1 MHYLTKNVTCDIL
14 FKDEGGEK
22 LMKKI
27 IILLFVFVLF
37 TSFGVIFAEASF
49 VEFRASN
56 LQECGVKLS
65 IDNDH
70 LVIEELPDD
79 ECFEYLT
86 AVFYKGSGYKSVKSK
101 TNIDNRTVKFKIPYY
116 SDDDYEVAV
125 FYGNEVLTPF
135 LPYSIVI
142 NIDDGE
148 FNFVQSPTYK
158 ANYSKYESS
167 PSSKEDMDYYSFYYL
182 SENDGDE
189 QLRNVVKS
197 LISGKVNNYEKAY
210 SIYNWLAENFYYDS
224 NLKDKNTTVPKTM
237 KELLVD
243 KVCDSNE
250 FATLYSTML
259 RSAGIPSRSV
269 FGIAL
274 VNNRNAT
281 QPTVHHYWNEV
292 YLDGGW
298 IIVDVSMACSNRYID
313 GNKIRSPKTSD
324 IYFDSTLD
332 FFSYSH
338 NIVSY
343 EEPAYYEGYD
353 KISVSAKRNGT
364 PKTIE
369 DLGIPK
375 LISVNTSIGK
385 IQLSVEW
392 DIKNCKYDP
401 SKKDAQTFSVNGYVI
416 LPSAFA
422 ACNSLKQ
429 NIVVEMT
436 VNERIPQKAEIVELP
451 QQLVFFQNSK
461 IDSTGLE
468 LKVTFDNGDVES
480 VKRTYVLE
488 YDFSKVGK
496 TIVLAKYKTVETSF
510 HVEIVSKTPN
520 EIIIESQP
528 IKTNYFINEKFDPN
542 GLKVVAICDKGLS
555 YEVDD
560 YSIEYDFNSVGNKE
574 VLLTYKGFSA
584 IIKAVVE
591 EIKPIR
597 IELLKIPDER
607 VFYLGSIVDFSGI
620 SAQIT
625 YSDGT
630 LKTVS
635 DGLTFNYDVSKV
647 GKSNVQV
654 IFSDLSTSFEIEVIE
669 REENSEN
676 NTSLE
681 EISKSDVDESIEDTY
696 NSNSNNYNDD
706 EKNNHSLIVEIIAI
720 FFICILLI
728 GFSVA
733 TIMKSNE
740 LQKIT
745 TWIKNK

>member
-1 MHYLTKNVTCDIL
+1 
-14 FKDEGGEK
+14 
-22 LMKKI
+22 MKKFI
-27 IILLFVFVLF
+27 ISLIVLILMISCCVV
-37 TSFGVIFAEASF
+37 FAEASF
-49 VEFRASN
+49 VEFKASN
-56 LQECGVKLS
+56 LQGTGVKLS
-65 IDNDH
+65 IDDEY

-86 AVFYKGSGYKSVKSK
+86 AIFYKGSGYKSVKSK
-101 TNIDNRTVKFKIPYY
+101 TNIENKTVKFKIPYY

-142 NIDDGE
+142 NIDGGE
-148 FNFVQSPTYK
+148 VNFVQSPTYK
-158 ANYSKYESS
+158 TNYSKYESS
-167 PSSKEDMDYYSFYYL
+167 PSSKKDMDYYSFYYL

-189 QLRNVVKS
+189 QIRNVVKS
-197 LISGKVNNYEKAY
+197 LIAGKDNNYEKAY
-210 SIYNWLAENFYYDS
+210 AIYNWLAENFYYDS
-224 NLKDKNTTVPKTM
+224 NLKDKNTTLPKTM
-237 KELLVD
+237 RELLVD
-243 KVCDSNE
+243 KICDSNE

-259 RSAGIPSRSV
+259 RAAGIPSRSV

-274 VNNRNAT
+274 VNNKNAT

-298 IIVDVSMACSNRYID
+298 IIVDVSMSCSNRYID

-338 NIVSY
+338 NIISY

-364 PKTIE
+364 KKTLD

-375 LISVNTSIGK
+375 IINVNTSIGK
-385 IQLSVEW
+385 ISLSVEW
-392 DIKNCKYDP
+392 DINNCKYDP
-401 SKKDAQTFSVNGYVI
+401 SEKDSQTFTINGYII
-416 LPSAFA
+416 LPSSFA

-429 NIVVEMT
+429 NVSVEVT
-436 VNERIPQKAEIVELP
+436 VNERIPQKAEIVSLP
-451 QQLVFFQNSK
+451 KQLVYFQNSE

-496 TIVLAKYKTVETSF
+496 IVVVARYKTIETSF
-510 HVEIVSKTPN
+510 EVDVVSKTPN
-520 EIIIESQP
+520 EIVVESQP
-528 IKTNYFINEKFDPN
+528 SKVTYFINEKFEPN
-542 GLKVVAICDKGLS
+542 GLKVIAVCDKGLK
-555 YEVDD
+555 YEIKD
-560 YSIEYDFNSVGNKE
+560 YSLEYDFSTVGNKE

-584 IIKAVVE
+584 IISTIVE
-591 EIKPIR
+591 DIVPIK
-597 IELLKIPDER
+597 IELLKIPDVR
-607 VFYLGSIVDFSGI
+607 IYYVGSIVDFSDV
-620 SAQIT
+620 SAEIT
-625 YSDGT
+625 YSDGSV
-630 LKTVS
+630 KTVANE
-635 DGLTFNYDVSKV
+635 LTFNYDLSKV
-647 GKSNVQV
+647 GKCNVQV
-654 IFSDLSTSFEIEVIE
+654 IFNELATSFEIEVIE
-669 REENSEN
+669 SEDNSEN

-681 EISKSDVDESIEDTY
+681 EVSKSDFDESIGTIH
-696 NSNSNNYNDD
+696 NNTSNSNDD
-706 EKNNHSLIVEIIAI
+706 GKNNRSLIVEIIAI
-720 FFICILLI
+720 IIICILLI
-728 GFSVA
+728 AFSVA

-745 TWIKNK
+745 NWIKNK